1 MKNLKSIR
9 DAAEKATQGE
19 WLIHID
25 EDKEPTN
32 IYSKQFSTGCDES
45 DETYN
50 TVCSFPVEKIG
61 YGCAWDSEKNAK
73 YISLANPSTMIKLLD
88 YIQDLERCV
97 EVQKIALQ
105 EIGKPV
111 SLDDHI
117 LTRPLDNMSDANESL
132 TTVEGILKKYDE

>member
-9 DAAEKATQGE
+9 DAAVLATQGE
-19 WLIHID
+19 WELGQSKDKRRGSIFIEGKILICSYSP
-25 EDKEPTN
+25 EDM
-32 IYSKQFSTGCDES
+32 YSKKVKKDFE
-45 DETYN
+45 
-50 TVCSFPVEKIG
+50 
-61 YGCAWDSEKNAK
+61 
-73 YISLANPSTMIKLLD
+73 YIALANPSTMIKLLD

-132 TTVEGILKKYDE
+132 TTVEGILKKYE